1 MVFNDFGAVFPKL
14 KLGENEK
21 GPLIKEENY
30 KSRFNA
36 ESVRPVRH

>member
-21 GPLIKEENY
+21 GPLIKAREL
-30 KSRFNA
+30 
-36 ESVRPVRH
+36 